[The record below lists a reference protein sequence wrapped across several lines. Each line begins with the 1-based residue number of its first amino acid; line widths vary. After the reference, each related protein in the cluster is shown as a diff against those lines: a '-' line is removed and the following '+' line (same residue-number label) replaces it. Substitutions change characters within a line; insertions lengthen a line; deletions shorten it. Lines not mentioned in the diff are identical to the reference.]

1 MVIPATTGI
10 QAHMLRKHPYKNG
23 PNRLGIFRARVSRF
37 LIKRVLDSRCGEND
51 GGVGCGRM
59 NGDRA

>member
-23 PNRLGIFRARVSRF
+23 PNRRGIFSAQVSRF
-37 LIKRVLDSRCGEND
+37 LIKRALDSRCGEND
-51 GGVGCGRM
+51 GGLGGEACVWG
-59 NGDRA
+59 

>member
-10 QAHMLRKHPYKNG
+10 QAYMLRQHLYENG
-23 PNRLGIFRARVSRF
+23 PNRRGIFSARVSRF
-37 LIKRVLDSRCGEND
+37 LIKRALDSRCGEND